1 MGVYNSTYVGVFLEV
16 KVETKD
22 VPVKTLKNS
31 KGEIFKSGKFDPNTG
46 EELIEEITYKKS
58 KVSPYPWLEGVSE
71 NFWTPEYHYNKSKH
85 VYFLLDIKSK
95 YAKTI
100 EECETIIFSGT
111 VDIPNLIEEFKEEFK
126 EDLKIYSEM
135 EYKYEIKWGV
145 INYSN

>member
-71 NFWTPEYHYNKSKH
+71 NFWTPEYHITKVSMFIFYCISK
-85 VYFLLDIKSK
+85 VNMQKQ
-95 YAKTI
+95 
-100 EECETIIFSGT
+100 
-111 VDIPNLIEEFKEEFK
+111 
-126 EDLKIYSEM
+126 
-135 EYKYEIKWGV
+135 
-145 INYSN
+145 